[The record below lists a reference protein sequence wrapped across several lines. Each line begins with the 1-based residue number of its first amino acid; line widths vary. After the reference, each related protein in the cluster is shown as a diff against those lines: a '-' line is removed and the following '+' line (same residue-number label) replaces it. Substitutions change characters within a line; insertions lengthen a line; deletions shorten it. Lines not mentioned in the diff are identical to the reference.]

1 MDIGDTSCCLNLFE
15 SVINLATCL
24 HLLVHLLLHEIVP
37 QLVDEEV
44 VSHLKFSRI
53 LALVCGV
60 LCDLLILFLTF
71 NSAFHRLLLVG
82 DAALKLEDALLAVAL
97 LLLDVF
103 HQVVKNVLRL
113 KLFLLGL
120 TGLILLDR
128 LNLFFIAKT
137 SL

>member
-1 MDIGDTSCCLNLFE
+1 MDIGDTRCCLDLFE
-15 SVINLATCL
+15 SVVDLATCL

-44 VSHLKFSRI
+44 ISHLKFSRI

-103 HQVVKNVLRL
+103 HQVVEDVFRL
-113 KLFLLGL
+113 ELLFLGL
-120 TGLILLDR
+120 ASFAFLDV
-128 LNLFFIAKT
+128 
-137 SL
+137 